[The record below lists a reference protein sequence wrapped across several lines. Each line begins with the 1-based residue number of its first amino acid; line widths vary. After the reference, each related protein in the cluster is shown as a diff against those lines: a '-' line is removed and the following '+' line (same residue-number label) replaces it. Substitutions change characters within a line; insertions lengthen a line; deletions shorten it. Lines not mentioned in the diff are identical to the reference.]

1 LEFTFFQNSS
11 MNIIKQTK
19 DHSMANTPDKN
30 FRIQTGIGK
39 NSDNDVNSLTLD
51 VEDGLANNPA
61 FPNLPVKLTDLETQ
75 RLAYAGTMTD
85 ARKGGTDRTRL
96 KKAAKLA
103 LVDMLVKLALYCM
116 GEAHH
121 DLDAL
126 LSTGFEVV
134 STNRSSGPL
143 DKPGML
149 DVLNDVSGQ
158 LTVRGQGVLNGRMY
172 KPRTSIDGGKTWTEW
187 APFNGARRMVLQP
200 TLPGATYMT
209 EICALGG
216 STGQSPWSNPV
227 SIMAT

>member
-1 LEFTFFQNSS
+1 
-11 MNIIKQTK
+11 
-19 DHSMANTPDKN
+19 MANTPDKN

-51 VEDGLANNPA
+51 VEDGLASNPA

-75 RLAYAGTMTD
+75 RLVFAGTMTD

-96 KKAAKLA
+96 KKAAKQA

-116 GEAHH
+116 GEARH

-143 DKPGML
+143 DTPGML

-172 KPRTSIDGGKTWTEW
+172 KARTSTDGGKTWTEW
-187 APFNGARRMVLQP
+187 GPFNGARRMVLQP
-200 TLPGATYMT
+200 TIPGTTCMT

-216 STGQSPWSNPV
+216 STGQSQWSDPI
-227 SIMAT
+227 SRMST